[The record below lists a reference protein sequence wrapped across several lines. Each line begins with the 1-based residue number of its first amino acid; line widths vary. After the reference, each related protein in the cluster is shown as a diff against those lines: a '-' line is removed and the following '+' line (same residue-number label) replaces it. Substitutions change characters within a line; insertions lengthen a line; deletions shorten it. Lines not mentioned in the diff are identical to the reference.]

1 MGIRP
6 MNLARDELL
15 EIIELSGAT
24 LINDYIQYERLI
36 ILCNSKKEITNIK
49 KQNEDNSMTI
59 KEENIY
65 YCKPEFLF
73 DSIVR
78 HEVQS
83 IEKYSW

>member
-1 MGIRP
+1 MGMRQ
-6 MNLARDELL
+6 MKTTREELI

-36 ILCNSKKEITNIK
+36 ILCNSKKEMVHRK
-49 KQNEDNSMTI
+49 KQNEDNLTMI
-59 KEENIY
+59 KEKNIY

-73 DSIVR
+73 ESIVR

-83 IEKYSW
+83 IEKYLW